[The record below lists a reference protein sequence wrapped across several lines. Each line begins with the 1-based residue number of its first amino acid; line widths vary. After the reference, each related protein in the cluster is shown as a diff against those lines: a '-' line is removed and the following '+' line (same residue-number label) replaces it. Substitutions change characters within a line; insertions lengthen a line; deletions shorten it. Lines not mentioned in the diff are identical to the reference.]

1 MTKSFRFTNHSTIQS
16 IEVISPQEMTKTD
29 ITSPQFAHAI
39 YEASEH
45 LPDVPY
51 DFAQYEPVNAV
62 ETPDEYPQSPNPRLL
77 QPEFF
82 ARFDLST
89 LFYIFFYFPGTPQQY
104 FAGRELKQ
112 REWRFHTKYQTWF
125 HRIGSPTEITQN
137 YEIGTFMYFDHNT
150 SEGWC
155 VRQRDSFKFEYECL
169 QIS

>member
-16 IEVISPQEMTKTD
+16 LEVISPQEMTKTD

-77 QPEFF
+77 QPEFLHVLIYLLYF
-82 ARFDLST
+82 IFSFIFQELLSNI
-89 LFYIFFYFPGTPQQY
+89 LLVVNSSNENGVFILNIKHGF
-104 FAGRELKQ
+104 
-112 REWRFHTKYQTWF
+112 
-125 HRIGSPTEITQN
+125 I
-137 YEIGTFMYFDHNT
+137 
-150 SEGWC
+150 
-155 VRQRDSFKFEYECL
+155 V
-169 QIS
+169 